1 MVKDIYDAFIE
12 QQEEI
17 DASISIP
24 SIFDY
29 LSSSDASF
37 ETASSNQ
44 LQHLQLFYAHNI
56 VTNTIG
62 VIFYHNHSETGE
74 MVDKLQSIKS
84 EGFNLVNPCYRML
97 KNYIDLDQVHVFGDL
112 SPGQILEKFIWI
124 EEMCLQLGDKNRVK

>member
-1 MVKDIYDAFIE
+1 MPSLRWNHE
-12 QQEEI
+12 QNEGAPA
-17 DASISIP
+17 DGSGP
-24 SIFDY
+24 SLDLLGG

-112 SPGQILEKFIWI
+112 SPG
-124 EEMCLQLGDKNRVK
+124 